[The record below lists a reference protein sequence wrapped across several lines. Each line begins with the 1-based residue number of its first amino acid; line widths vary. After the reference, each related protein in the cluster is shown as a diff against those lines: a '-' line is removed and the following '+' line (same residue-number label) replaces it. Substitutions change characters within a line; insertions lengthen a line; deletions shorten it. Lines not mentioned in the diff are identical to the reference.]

1 MLKGKF
7 FKRILTSQNRRS
19 MNGKINMKKIF
30 CPKCKQEIWDVATP
44 DQRLNKCWQCEIKF
58 ENKE

>member
-1 MLKGKF
+1 
-7 FKRILTSQNRRS
+7 